1 MGDLATWNYKST
13 TELTSGW
20 SAFYMQH
27 MQHSI
32 GTVPPY
38 NIAQYYVFDIIGIYS
53 CTALIEA
60 SHKIWS
66 FGHSHCCSTAG
77 EYIIADIYM
86 WVRTRLFCSR
96 HPACQSTWLIGFIL
110 VYYACCAAV
119 CLALRASPTN
129 ASEFIQAAGHRSVE
143 PYVLREGNMF
153 DNNKQVPWL
162 LHLQMGGYTPYN
174 VYEAIVYA

>member
-1 MGDLATWNYKST
+1 
-13 TELTSGW
+13 
-20 SAFYMQH
+20 MQH

-60 SHKIWS
+60 RQDLVIRA
-66 FGHSHCCSTAG
+66 FASTLLFHRG
-77 EYIIADIYM
+77 YGVHHRWYIYI

-143 PYVLREGNMF
+143 PYVLGEGNMF

-162 LHLQMGGYTPYN
+162 LHLQMEGYTPYN